1 MIFAKKTTM
10 KLLLFF
16 LFSIFF
22 NNLFSQDTKS
32 QAILDKLSLKMKS
45 YKTFY
50 LEFSAVIKNTASG
63 QNDNQIGKGWVKGDK
78 YFATFGENS
87 IICNGI
93 KTWSISKEDKSVY
106 EAENDA
112 SDESLSP
119 KKLLT
124 LWEKG
129 FKNKYEKESK
139 LNAEIVHVINLSPK
153 DVAKSD
159 YHSIVLYISKTK
171 NELKKATMKLKDG
184 TNMTYSVTK
193 LTVNLAIEDAKFI
206 FDKKKYLGYSVI
218 KD

>member
-1 MIFAKKTTM
+1 M

-119 KKLLT
+119 KKLMT

-139 LNAEIVHVINLSPK
+139 LNAEIVHVINLYPK
-153 DVAKSD
+153 NVAQSD
-159 YHSIVLYISKTK
+159 YLSISLYISKTK

-184 TNMTYSVTK
+184 TNMTYSVSK

-206 FDKKKYLGYSVI
+206 FDKKKYPGFSVI

>member
-1 MIFAKKTTM
+1 MQKKTTM

-50 LEFSAVIKNTASG
+50 VEFTALIKNTSTG
-63 QNDNQIGKGWVKGDK
+63 QNDNTIGKGWVKGDK
-78 YFATFGENS
+78 YFATYGDNS
-87 IICNGI
+87 VISNGL
-93 KTWSISKEDKSVY
+93 KTWNIAKDDKSVY
-106 EAENDA
+106 E
-112 SDESLSP
+112 SDIDNSEESLNP
-119 KKLLT
+119 KKIMT
-124 LWEKG
+124 LWETG

-139 LNAEIVHVINLSPK
+139 LNAEIVHIINLYPK

-159 YHSIVLYISKTK
+159 YYTIVLYISKTK
-171 NELKKATMKLKDG
+171 IDLKKAIMKLKDG
-184 TNMTYSVTK
+184 TIMTYTVVK
-193 LTVNLAIEDAKFI
+193 LTPNLVIDDAKFI
-206 FDKKKYLGYSVI
+206 FDKKKYPGYPVI

>member
-1 MIFAKKTTM
+1 M

-50 LEFSAVIKNTASG
+50 VEFSAVIKNTASG

-119 KKLLT
+119 KKLMT

-139 LNAEIVHVINLSPK
+139 LNAEIVHVINLYPK
-153 DVAKSD
+153 NVAQSD
-159 YHSIVLYISKTK
+159 YLSISLYISKTK

-184 TNMTYSVTK
+184 TNMTYSVSK

-206 FDKKKYLGYSVI
+206 FDKKKYPGYSVI